1 MDYQWAEGQLR
12 EYVQAVCACS
22 TLQAHTKDRRKA
34 LLNLNLRLPHVND
47 ILASL
52 TPDHSGVTAT
62 TVVQHQAAIL
72 VVERALGTVLVA
84 TVQARRQSSRLL
96 QPGFPQAN
104 GQSSFIQTRPDLR
117 QNRMACKRSGVRI
130 PIAPPILSSRISKTF
145 FEHIPGLLAEAF
157 WGTQT
162 ARTEALFWHS
172 CRSAAWAGSRFRR
185 LPAV

>member
-130 PIAPPILSSRISKTF
+130 SVAPLSSRRF
-145 FEHIPGLLAEAF
+145 FERLSSAFSGCTAAKYSSGPSGLA
-157 WGTQT
+157 
-162 ARTEALFWHS
+162 
-172 CRSAAWAGSRFRR
+172 
-185 LPAV
+185 